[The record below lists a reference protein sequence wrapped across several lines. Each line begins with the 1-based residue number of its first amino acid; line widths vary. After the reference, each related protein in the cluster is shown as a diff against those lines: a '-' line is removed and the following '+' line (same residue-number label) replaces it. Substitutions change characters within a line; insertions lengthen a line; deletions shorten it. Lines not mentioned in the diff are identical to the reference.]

1 MNSTKS
7 GRNLMK
13 LNKSFTSTPFYLVA
27 TPIGNLSEI
36 SPRVIE
42 TLNSVDFI
50 ACEDSR
56 VTRKLLS
63 HLNISKPLIS
73 LHQFNEEAKS
83 GEIIDRL
90 TSGQKGAY
98 LSDAGYPLISDP
110 GSRLVK
116 ALLDHDIHVSVING
130 PSALLPALIGSGLPS
145 DHFYFH
151 GFLDMKAKDSELDY
165 LKSIKDTLIFYEAPH
180 RIDKTIKFLYGLL
193 GNRSASLV
201 RELTKL
207 HEEYIY
213 GTLEEFLTL
222 DYEKIK
228 GEIVLVVDGNKEV
241 VVTSNS
247 DALANVEKL
256 IKEGYKTKE
265 AIKIVS
271 LLFNTNKNELY
282 DLYIKQKGE
291 C

>member
-1 MNSTKS
+1 
-7 GRNLMK
+7 MK
-13 LNKSFTSTPFYLVA
+13 LNKSFTGTPFYLVA

-42 TLNSVDFI
+42 TLNQVDFI

-63 HLNISKPLIS
+63 YLNISKTLIS

-83 GEIIDRL
+83 GEILNRL
-90 TSGQKGAY
+90 NEGQHGAY

-116 ALLDHDIHVSVING
+116 ALLDHDIHLSVING

-151 GFLDMKAKDSELDY
+151 GFLDTKNKEALED
-165 LKSIKDTLIFYEAPH
+165 IKEKKETLIFYEAPH
-180 RIDKTIKFLYGLL
+180 RIDKTIQFLYELL
-193 GNRSASLV
+193 GNREASLV

-207 HEEYIY
+207 YEEYIY
-213 GTLEEFLTL
+213 GTLEEFLHL

-228 GEIVLVVDGNKEV
+228 GELVLVVKGNEEV
-241 VVTSNS
+241 SVTS
-247 DALANVEKL
+247 DDEALKHIEKL

-265 AIKIVS
+265 AIRIVS
-271 LLFNTNKNELY
+271 ILFNVNKNNLYELY
-282 DLYIKQKGE
+282 IQNKPDHQ
-291 C
+291 

>member
-1 MNSTKS
+1 
-7 GRNLMK
+7 MK

-213 GTLEEFLTL
+213 GTLEEFLSL

-228 GEIVLVVDGNKEV
+228 GELVLVVKGNEEV
-241 VVTSNS
+241 NVTS
-247 DALANVEKL
+247 DDEALKHIEKL

-271 LLFNTNKNELY
+271 ILFNVNKNNLY
-282 DLYIKQKGE
+282 DVYLKTKTDRR
-291 C
+291 

>member
-1 MNSTKS
+1 
-7 GRNLMK
+7 MK
-13 LNKSFTSTPFYLVA
+13 LNKSFSTTPFYLVA

-36 SPRVIE
+36 SPRVKE
-42 TLNSVDFI
+42 TLNAVDFI

-63 HLNISKPLIS
+63 HLDISKTLIS

-83 GEIIDRL
+83 KEIIERI
-90 TSGQKGAY
+90 SAGQKGAY
-98 LSDAGYPLISDP
+98 VSDAGYPLISDP

-116 ALLDHDIHVSVING
+116 SLLDANIFISVING

-151 GFLDMKAKDSELDY
+151 GFLDLKAKALELEY
-165 LKSIKDTLIFYEAPH
+165 LKAKKETLIFYEAPH
-180 RIDKTIKFLYGLL
+180 RIDKTIRFLYDLL
-193 GNRSASLV
+193 GARDAALV

-228 GEIVLVVDGNKEV
+228 GELVLVVKGNEEV
-241 VVTSNS
+241 IETSDEES
-247 DALANVEKL
+247 LLQVEKL
-256 IKEGYKTKE
+256 LKEGYKTKE
-265 AIKIVS
+265 AIKIVA
-271 LLFNTNKNELY
+271 LLFNANKNKLYELY
-282 DLYIKQKGE
+282 LAKSK
-291 C
+291 

>member
-1 MNSTKS
+1 
-7 GRNLMK
+7 MK
-13 LNKSFTSTPFYLVA
+13 QNKSFSTTPFYLVA

-42 TLNSVDFI
+42 TLSNVDFI

-63 HLNISKPLIS
+63 HLTISKPLIS

-83 GEIIDRL
+83 EAIISKVQ
-90 TSGQKGAY
+90 SGLKGAY

-110 GSRLVK
+110 GHRLVK
-116 ALLDHDIHVSVING
+116 ALLDQDIHISVING
-130 PSALLPALIGSGLPS
+130 PSALLPALIGSGLPT

-151 GFLDMKAKDSELDY
+151 GFLDLKAKEAVFAELK
-165 LKSIKDTLIFYEAPH
+165 LKKETLIFYEAPH
-180 RIDKTIKFLYGLL
+180 RIEKTIKVLYDIL
-193 GNRSASLV
+193 GNRHASLV

-213 GTLEEFLTL
+213 GTLEEMLAL
-222 DYEKIK
+222 DFELIK
-228 GEIVLVVDGNKEV
+228 GELVLVVEGNTEV
-241 VVTSNS
+241 MEV
-247 DALANVEKL
+247 DEGALIPQVQKL

-265 AIKIVS
+265 AINIVS
-271 LLFNTNKNELY
+271 VLFAANKNKLY

-291 C
+291 

>member
-1 MNSTKS
+1 MTLIKRGNVT
-7 GRNLMK
+7 MK
-13 LNKSFTSTPFYLVA
+13 LNKSFTKTPFYLVA

-36 SPRVIE
+36 SPRVVE

-63 HLNISKPLIS
+63 HLNISKTLVS

-83 GEIIDRL
+83 GEIIERL
-90 TSGQKGAY
+90 ASGQKGAY
-98 LSDAGYPLISDP
+98 VSDAGYPLISDP

-116 ALLDHDIHVSVING
+116 SLLEHDVFVSVING

-151 GFLDMKAKDSELDY
+151 GFLDLKAKKVELEY
-165 LKSIKDTLIFYEAPH
+165 LKAKKETLIFYEAPH
-180 RIDKTIKFLYGLL
+180 RIEKTIKFLHELL
-193 GNRSASLV
+193 GPREASLV
-201 RELTKL
+201 REITKI

-213 GTLEEFLTL
+213 GTLEELLTL

-228 GEIVLVVDGNKEV
+228 GEIVLVVKGNEV
-241 VVTSNS
+241 VIETSED
-247 DALANVEKL
+247 DALLHVEKL

-271 LLFNTNKNELY
+271 LLFNTNKNKLYELY
-282 DLYIKQKGE
+282 LKNNI
-291 C
+291 

>member
-1 MNSTKS
+1 
-7 GRNLMK
+7 MK
-13 LNKSFTSTPFYLVA
+13 LNKSFTGTPFYLVA

-151 GFLDMKAKDSELDY
+151 GFLDTKNKEELED
-165 LKSIKDTLIFYEAPH
+165 IKEKKETLIFYEAPH
-180 RIDKTIKFLYGLL
+180 RIDKTIQFLYELL
-193 GNRSASLV
+193 GNREASLV

-207 HEEYIY
+207 YEEYIY
-213 GTLEEFLTL
+213 GTLEEFLHL

-228 GEIVLVVDGNKEV
+228 GELVLVVKGNEEV
-241 VVTSNS
+241 SVTS
-247 DALANVEKL
+247 DDEALKHIEKL

-265 AIKIVS
+265 AIRIVS
-271 LLFNTNKNELY
+271 ILFNVNKNNLYELY
-282 DLYIKQKGE
+282 IQNKPDHQ
-291 C
+291 